1 MQQEGLKAED
11 QLGSYDIEARQQAH
25 DVISTAG
32 SQCKPWQKG
41 LLRQQKVAQAFAQH
55 QL

>member
-11 QLGSYDIEARQQAH
+11 QLGSYDMGARQQAH

-32 SQCKPWQKG
+32 SKCKSWQHG
-41 LLRQQKVAQAFAQH
+41 L
-55 QL
+55 